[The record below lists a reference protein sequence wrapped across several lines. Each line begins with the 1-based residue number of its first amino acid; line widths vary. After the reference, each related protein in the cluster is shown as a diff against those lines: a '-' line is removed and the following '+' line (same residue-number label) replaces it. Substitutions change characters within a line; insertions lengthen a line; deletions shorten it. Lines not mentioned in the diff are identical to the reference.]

1 MSVERVHGAEV
12 LLPVRPWSNRA
23 FSMPALPG
31 GTDAQ
36 IEVLR
41 VLLAALRDGL
51 PVEEPIALP
60 GDAGGH
66 TTLALVGQRLQ
77 PAGLVTRMGRSSW
90 ALTMHSEEWLNSGD
104 DAYLI
109 AILHANIRFVGELV
123 HEARE
128 GCTQSDLL
136 TRAAEKYGCAWESL
150 DQIRR
155 RTAWLRAGG
164 FVELDFRHDITPTES
179 GLELVRRLELAEPK
193 IGKRRAGKV
202 DPVTELPAA
211 HPLVRAQLDGPGRD
225 RKANIGYIPRN
236 DGDSFLTMR
245 KFSKALTDDMSR
257 EEIDEFASAEFGL
270 RPSSVASALGT
281 LKAAGMVE
289 QVGFGTYRSTDIAKA
304 CLAAPHDLDYLRVV
318 HSKFKFVGEILEAL
332 EEVDTPRDLAAL
344 ALTRYRV
351 PREDI
356 PEVRTRLQMLRE
368 CGLVEEVT
376 WGHYR
381 VLPLGRAM
389 LADLPTDAPAALEA
403 TQGEGPTPGVEASLS
418 PTAET
423 LRAASRDSGSP
434 ERFER
439 EVAEAFAHLGYDSQL
454 FGGPGQTDVLVTA
467 HLSGDS
473 KYSVIVDAKSSASGK
488 IGETQ
493 VNFDTLKEHRAAN
506 SAEYILV
513 VGPGFPGSRLAARAE
528 AHGVGLLDVETLISI
543 VEHHAQAPLTLQELR
558 DVCSRVGVVESGVL
572 EKRWSAEKRMYR
584 LCDRVLRQLATEAAS
599 ADAVTTGA
607 LSAHDLYLIFRS
619 EVENPPTPH
628 EIESVLKFLSSEII
642 HAIRKVGSQYSILE
656 DPGTTARRLNLLAA
670 SVAGQASARI
680 R

>member
-1 MSVERVHGAEV
+1 M
-12 LLPVRPWSNRA
+12 
-23 FSMPALPG
+23 
-31 GTDAQ
+31 
-36 IEVLR
+36 
-41 VLLAALRDGL
+41 
-51 PVEEPIALP
+51 
-60 GDAGGH
+60 
-66 TTLALVGQRLQ
+66 
-77 PAGLVTRMGRSSW
+77 
-90 ALTMHSEEWLNSGD
+90 
-104 DAYLI
+104 
-109 AILHANIRFVGELV
+109 
-123 HEARE
+123 
-128 GCTQSDLL
+128 
-136 TRAAEKYGCAWESL
+136 
-150 DQIRR
+150 
-155 RTAWLRAGG
+155 
-164 FVELDFRHDITPTES
+164 
-179 GLELVRRLELAEPK
+179 
-193 IGKRRAGKV
+193 
-202 DPVTELPAA
+202 
-211 HPLVRAQLDGPGRD
+211 
-225 RKANIGYIPRN
+225 
-236 DGDSFLTMR
+236 
-245 KFSKALTDDMSR
+245 
-257 EEIDEFASAEFGL
+257 
-270 RPSSVASALGT
+270 
-281 LKAAGMVE
+281 
-289 QVGFGTYRSTDIAKA
+289 
-304 CLAAPHDLDYLRVV
+304 
-318 HSKFKFVGEILEAL
+318 
-332 EEVDTPRDLAAL
+332 
-344 ALTRYRV
+344 
-351 PREDI
+351 
-356 PEVRTRLQMLRE
+356 
-368 CGLVEEVT
+368 
-376 WGHYR
+376 
-381 VLPLGRAM
+381 LPLGRAM

>member
-1 MSVERVHGAEV
+1 MSVERVQSAQV
-12 LLPVRPWSNRA
+12 LLPARPWSNRA

-41 VLLAALRDGL
+41 VLLVALRDGVS
-51 PVEEPIALP
+51 VEEAIALP
-60 GDAGGH
+60 GGVGGE
-66 TTLALVGQRLQ
+66 TTLAVVGQRLQ

-90 ALTMHSEEWLNSGD
+90 VLTPHAEEWLSCGD
-104 DAYLI
+104 DAYLV
-109 AILHANIRFVGELV
+109 AILHANIRFVGELL

-128 GCTQSDLL
+128 GCTQADLL
-136 TRAAEKYGCAWESL
+136 ARAAEKYGCTWESL

-155 RTAWLRAGG
+155 RTAWLRSGG
-164 FVELDFRHDITPTES
+164 FVELDFRHDITPTTS
-179 GLELVRRLELAEPK
+179 GLELLQHLELVDPK
-193 IGKRRAGKV
+193 SGKRRVGSQDAAA
-202 DPVTELPAA
+202 ELPAA
-211 HPLVRAQLDGPGRD
+211 HPLVRSRLEHPEGD
-225 RKANIGYIPRN
+225 RKASIGYIPRN
-236 DGDSFLTMR
+236 DGDSFATMR
-245 KFSKALTDDMSR
+245 KFSQALARDTSR
-257 EEIDEFASAEFGL
+257 EEIDEFASVEFGL

-281 LKAAGMVE
+281 LKSAGMIE

-304 CLAAPHDLDYLRVV
+304 CLSSPHDLDYLRII

-332 EEVDTPRDLAAL
+332 EEVDTPRDLAAM
-344 ALTRYRV
+344 ARTRYMV

-389 LADLPTDAPAALEA
+389 LADLPTDTPTAVEEV
-403 TQGEGPTPGVEASLS
+403 QGEPPAPELGDVLGSIASS
-418 PTAET
+418 
-423 LRAASRDSGSP
+423 LRSTSRDSGSP

-439 EVAEAFAHLGYDSQL
+439 AVSEAFAHLGYDSQL
-454 FGGPGQTDVLVTA
+454 LGGSGQTDVLVTA
-467 HLSGDS
+467 HLSGDA
-473 KYSVIVDAKSSASGK
+473 KYSIIVDAKSSASGK
-488 IGETQ
+488 IGEGQ

-528 AHGVGLLDVETLISI
+528 AHSVGLVDVETLISI
-543 VEHHAQAPLTLQELR
+543 AEHHGQAPLTLHELR
-558 DVCSRVGVVESGVL
+558 ELCKRVGVVESGVL
-572 EKRWSAEKRMYR
+572 EKRWSAERRMYR
-584 LCDRVLRQLATEAAS
+584 LCDRVLRQLAVEAAS

-628 EIESVLKFLSSEII
+628 EIESVLTFLSSEIV
-642 HAIRKVGSQYSILE
+642 HAIRKVGVQYSILE
-656 DPGTTARRLNLLAA
+656 DPGTTARRLTLLAA
-670 SVAGQASARI
+670 SIAGQSSAR
-680 R
+680 